1 MKLKLFAM
9 QKTDFELFCRS
20 NYFRASM
27 HRITSLELLGTL
39 IAVLEQKRK
48 SRDFKPTYAKS
59 IFLSQRKLIDAILSS
74 KLE

>member
-1 MKLKLFAM
+1 MLFAM

-39 IAVLEQKRK
+39 IAVLEQNKQIKR
-48 SRDFKPTYAKS
+48 FQAH
-59 IFLSQRKLIDAILSS
+59 LC
-74 KLE
+74 